1 MSDAKLYR
9 PGKKV
14 KHFQY
19 NSRFLACDPALEEFH
34 PNYRWQVDQRYSD
47 MDVSLDDAVRAIQR
61 GYTSAIAA
69 AQARVIPPLKMREDN
84 WSWPV
89 RASDIEEEADSAATI
104 RSSAASRARDYNRGC
119 SHNLSMAVAGKRNCG

>member
-34 PNYRWQVDQRYSD
+34 PNYRWQVGQRYSD

-69 AQARVIPPLKMREDN
+69 TQARVIPPLKMREDN

-89 RASDIEEEADSAATI
+89 RASDIEEKPIPPPPSAQVQQAAREIIIGVARTI
-104 RSSAASRARDYNRGC
+104 
-119 SHNLSMAVAGKRNCG
+119 